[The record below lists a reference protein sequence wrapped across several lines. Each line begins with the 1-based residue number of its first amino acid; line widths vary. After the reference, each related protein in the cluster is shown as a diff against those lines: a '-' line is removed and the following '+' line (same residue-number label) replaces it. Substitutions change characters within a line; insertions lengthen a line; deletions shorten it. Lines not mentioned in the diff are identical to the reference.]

1 MAELVRRPD
10 GTMLPGHTANRR
22 GRPSKSRNML
32 TIFNELRDE
41 KITLKVDGRAVKMTR
56 MEAWVTNLW
65 NKAIGCDAKASATV
79 MAILRVSG
87 QLDPAPSDDA
97 LDADSAAAL
106 QALIDRLSGSG
117 AGAEDGNG

>member
-1 MAELVRRPD
+1 
-10 GTMLPGHTANRR
+10 
-22 GRPSKSRNML
+22 ML

-41 KITLKVDGRAVKMTR
+41 KITLKVDGQAVKMTR

-87 QLDPAPSDDA
+87 QLEAAPSDDA

-106 QALIDRLSGSG
+106 QALIERLSGNG
-117 AGAEDGNG
+117 ANAGGRADE